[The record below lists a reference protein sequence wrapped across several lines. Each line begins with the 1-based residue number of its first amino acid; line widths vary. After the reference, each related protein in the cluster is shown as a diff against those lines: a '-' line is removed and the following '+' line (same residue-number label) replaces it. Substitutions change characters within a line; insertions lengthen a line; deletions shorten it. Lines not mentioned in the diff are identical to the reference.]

1 MVPRSTQRSCIA
13 LLGGGWITL
22 ACFLALAL
30 AAGVVAAGHGR
41 KRTKAAECSNIYQ
54 GSWVRDKGYP
64 RYNSSTCPFIN
75 TEFDC
80 LKNGRL
86 DLQYLQYR
94 WQPSGRCILPSFDG
108 VKFLKKMKRKK
119 IMFIGDSVSKNQYD
133 SLLCLLHASIPSTSK
148 ITTTKKPVHT
158 VTFQV
163 CTNSNL
169 TPLLV
174 GFC

>member
-94 WQPSGRCILPSFDG
+94 WQPSGRCILPRYPILFPIIQLNLRILIYLQHTRSNNQNQLHRFCLEYH
-108 VKFLKKMKRKK
+108 KPYKCLK
-119 IMFIGDSVSKNQYD
+119 
-133 SLLCLLHASIPSTSK
+133 
-148 ITTTKKPVHT
+148 
-158 VTFQV
+158 
-163 CTNSNL
+163 
-169 TPLLV
+169 
-174 GFC
+174 